1 MTTNPYQQDWR
12 QYPQS
17 WPPPSPYPAPNRRP
31 VIIAA
36 VVAALAGL
44 LVGVVIGGAVVFVL
58 GVTGVFDPKPLTY
71 GPGGSI
77 AQFEL
82 RAGQC
87 ADGEV
92 KAGRSYPTAKAV
104 ACSGRHDF
112 EVYETASTPGPDVA
126 DAGYPDPRDL
136 AAFADDHCLLA
147 FEAYVGSSIDD
158 SDLDYAGVVPSRD
171 AWDAGDHTVA
181 CALWQVDGDRL
192 SGSARD
198 SHRCRPLGREKG
210 CPVITVR
217 LMMVASDG
225 LETLPGGGGG
235 EGA

>member
-17 WPPPSPYPAPNRRP
+17 RPPPSPSPALNRRP

-44 LVGVVIGGAVVFVL
+44 LVGAVIGGAVVFVL

-82 RAGQC
+82 QAGQC

-92 KAGRSYPTAKAV
+92 KAGRSYPTAKAL

-158 SDLDYAGVVPSRD
+158 SDLDYVGVVPSRD
-171 AWDAGDHTVA
+171 AWEAGDHTVA

-198 SHRCRPLGREKG
+198 SHR
-210 CPVITVR
+210 
-217 LMMVASDG
+217 
-225 LETLPGGGGG
+225 
-235 EGA
+235 